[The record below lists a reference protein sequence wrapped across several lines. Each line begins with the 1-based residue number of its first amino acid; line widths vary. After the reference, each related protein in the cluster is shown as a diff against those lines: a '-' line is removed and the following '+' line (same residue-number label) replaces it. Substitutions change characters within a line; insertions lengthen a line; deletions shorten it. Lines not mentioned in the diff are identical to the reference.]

1 MNLPGESPPSNRLA
15 AWQRQNPLAD
25 VLRDSGSRGQGIRMA
40 LVDTAVQWDLIR
52 ERHPGAHCPSPSFG
66 LGPVGPRAPTHGTLM
81 TDILLRLAPAV
92 QLESHDVFHGRP
104 TAEPEALVCALSL
117 IRQTGNC
124 RLVNLSLGIP
134 EDRWDTPKF
143 KLARQG
149 LAREVLA
156 CYRAGIVVIASA
168 HNAHPVLQ
176 SAPADNPPPLV
187 SVAKGL
193 FEDPLHLEYHPGDT
207 AEFRARGLGYWGV
220 TAGSPSSSC
229 ATAHVSGLVCRLL
242 ALEPNLGPFQV
253 KALLAWYAEQSR
265 SG

>member
-1 MNLPGESPPSNRLA
+1 MRWRG
-15 AWQRQNPLAD
+15 QTPL
-25 VLRDSGSRGQGIRMA
+25 VEILRDPGSRGQGVRVGLI
-40 LVDTAVQWDLIR
+40 DTRIQWDLLK
-52 ERHPGAHCPSPSFG
+52 ERHPDACW
-66 LGPVGPRAPTHGTLM
+66 VGGNSNSSQDERKAPTHGTLM
-81 TDILLRLAPAV
+81 ADILLRQAPAIHV
-92 QLESHDVFHGRP
+92 ESHDVFDGRP
-104 TAEPEALVCALSL
+104 TAEPEALVSALSA
-117 IRQTGNC
+117 IRQNGHC

-134 EDRWDTPKF
+134 EDRWDTPRC

-156 CYRAGIVVIASA
+156 CYRAGIVVVASA

-187 SVAKGL
+187 SVAKAI
-193 FEDPLHLEYHPGDT
+193 FEDPFYLEYRPGDT

-220 TAGSPSSSC
+220 TTASPSSSC

-253 KALLAWYAEQSR
+253 KALLGWYAERLQQ
-265 SG
+265 G